1 MPGRAPSAAY
11 LLPEGRTLSQTASP
25 ATSSLIAAEP
35 PAGQPVGEWTL
46 RAEPQS
52 AQLARRL
59 VAQALD
65 GTRESLRRRA
75 ALVVSELVGNGV
87 RHGRGGLAVVV
98 DRLPD
103 GWLLQVRDGS
113 AAPPRVRH
121 GARMDEGGRGMLI
134 VTRMSEATGWARTP
148 TGKVVWAR
156 LADLPC

>member
-1 MPGRAPSAAY
+1 MPGCGNGRGRPS
-11 LLPEGRTLSQTASP
+11 PEGRSLNSTASR
-25 ATSSLIAAEP
+25 ATSSLTAAEP
-35 PAGQPVGEWTL
+35 PVGEPVGEWIL

-52 AQLARRL
+52 ARLARRL

-87 RHGRGGLAVVV
+87 RHGRGGLAVLV

-113 AAPPRVRH
+113 AAPPRVKH
-121 GARMDEGGRGMLI
+121 AARTDEGGRGMLI
-134 VTRMSEATGWARTP
+134 VTRMCDDTGWARTP

>member
-1 MPGRAPSAAY
+1 LNHPAP
-11 LLPEGRTLSQTASP
+11 P
-25 ATSSLIAAEP
+25 ATSSLAAAQP
-35 PAGQPVGEWTL
+35 PAGEPVGEWVL
-46 RAEPQS
+46 RPEPQS
-52 AQLARRL
+52 ARLARRL

-65 GTRESLRRRA
+65 GARESLRRRA
-75 ALVVSELVGNGV
+75 LLVISELVGNGV

-121 GARMDEGGRGMLI
+121 AARTDEDGRGMLI
-134 VTRMSEATGWARTP
+134 VTRMSEDTGWARTP

>member
-1 MPGRAPSAAY
+1 
-11 LLPEGRTLSQTASP
+11 LTQTAS
-25 ATSSLIAAEP
+25 SSLVPAAASSLAAAEP

-46 RAEPQS
+46 RPEPQS
-52 AQLARRL
+52 ARLARRL

-65 GTRESLRRRA
+65 GARESLRRRA

-121 GARMDEGGRGMLI
+121 SGRMDEGGRGMLI
-134 VTRMSEATGWARTP
+134 VTRMSEDTGWARTP